1 MRHRATLGLAILL
14 AAIAIGGQRAH
25 AGFQVCNDANLQIN
39 VAIGYVDQQQKW
51 IGQGWW
57 PIDPGKCQEI
67 LNGDLTNRYY
77 YFYATGNDG
86 GKTRRWSGEVPFCI
100 QPEPFTL
107 DQAQYGKNTEE
118 DCAKAGLRFAKFRK
132 VDVHGQKNHTH
143 RLKLQEAPASNQP
156 VAGAG
161 SDPSPQ
167 RQPQFQPPAPQ
178 FQAPAAQAQPP
189 APPPQRPVAG
199 GGNMQQR
206 PYQQAPAQAPQ
217 PAPPQAAPGGGGGG
231 AACQRYPN
239 LC

>member
-14 AAIAIGGQRAH
+14 AAISIGVQRAH
-25 AGFQVCNDANLQIN
+25 AGFQVCNEANLRVS
-39 VAIGYVDQQQKW
+39 VAIGYVNQQQRW
-51 IGQGWW
+51 IAEGWW
-57 PIDPGKCQEI
+57 AIDAGQCKEVI
-67 LNGDLTNRYY
+67 NGDLSNRYY

-86 GKTRRWSGEVPFCI
+86 EKVRRWSGETSFCI
-100 QPEPFTL
+100 QLEKFTL

-167 RQPQFQPPAPQ
+167 RQPPAPQ
-178 FQAPAAQAQPP
+178 PQPP

-199 GGNMQQR
+199 GGNIQQP
-206 PYQQAPAQAPQ
+206 PYQQPAAPPRQPAPAQA
-217 PAPPQAAPGGGGGG
+217 APPPAAPGGGGAG